1 MELLKLLE
9 RPPNSAHRIVRR
21 VPQEFNED
29 TIYSRRCSFDID
41 KNLGGLAQCWIKMV
55 ASTGSDVSKSSV
67 PQGLNI
73 LQYVRL
79 TGETGPIQT
88 LDRVT
93 LLARTDLILGSG
105 LYERLRPGIDGIG
118 VDGAANDFSD
128 GPVTYFVPLFWF
140 FCDLKGDYLDT
151 RYIKNLK
158 IEVGTLPTMAAMGM
172 DVPLTSLR
180 IELFTYH
187 VRPREYVH
195 KPISYSYDRYE
206 EETISIAAGASSVTF
221 RLTCPYQ
228 VFYTHFY
235 LFVNSTAGSNQI
247 TSVKIDGPT
256 GEWFDVH
263 YAMNYMLSDYEDS
276 VGGES
281 VFSRKFGERHGD
293 VKEFTTFGQSMTP
306 TYATVTFKTASGA
319 LTLYTVSEYRSDIQ
333 GGDRPYLGISG
344 LAIVQ
349 QPSL

>member
-1 MELLKLLE
+1 MELLNLLE
-9 RPPNSAHRIVRR
+9 RPPNSASKIVRR
-21 VPQEFNED
+21 VPQEFNDD

-41 KNLGGLAQCWIKMV
+41 KNLGGLAQSWIKMV
-55 ASTGSDVSKSSV
+55 ASTSDNTSSFNV

-73 LQYVRL
+73 LQYVKL
-79 TGETGPIQT
+79 VGETGPIQT

-93 LLARTDLILGSG
+93 LLARTDLLIGSG
-105 LYERLRPGIDGIG
+105 LYERLKPGINGIG
-118 VDGAANDFSD
+118 VADFSS

-151 RYIKNLK
+151 RNIKNLK
-158 IEVGTLPTMAAMGM
+158 IEVGTLPSREAMGM
-172 DVPLTSLR
+172 TQTLTSLQ

-206 EETISIAAGASSVTF
+206 EETISIAPNTTSVTF
-221 RLTCPYQ
+221 RLTCPYH

-247 TSVKIDGPT
+247 TSVEIDCPT
-256 GEWFDVH
+256 GEMFNVH
-263 YAMNYMLSDYEDS
+263 YGMNYMLSDYEDS
-276 VGGES
+276 VDGAS
-281 VFSRKFGERHGD
+281 VVSRKFGERHGN
-293 VKEFTTFGQSMTP
+293 VKEFITFGQSMTP
-306 TYATVTFKTASGA
+306 TYATVTFDSNSAAK
-319 LTLYTVSEYRSDIQ
+319 TLYTVSEYRSDIQ
-333 GGDRPYLGISG
+333 GADRPYLDISG